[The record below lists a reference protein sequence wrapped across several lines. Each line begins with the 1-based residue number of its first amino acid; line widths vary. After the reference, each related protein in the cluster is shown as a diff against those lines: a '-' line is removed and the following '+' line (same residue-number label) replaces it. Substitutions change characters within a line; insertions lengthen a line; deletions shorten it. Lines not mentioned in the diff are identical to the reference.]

1 MNLRI
6 VYIIT
11 LALCTLGS
19 GFFSGSET
27 ALMSLGKERV
37 HQLADRGRRGLRVQQ
52 LTGDPER
59 LLSTLLVANNV
70 VNILGTA
77 IATALFIDLLGETS
91 GPIVSAGVVTVVVLV
106 AGEIT
111 PKTLAARSPERFSL
125 AVAPTIYVLSKGLA
139 PIAAFFTAITQG
151 LLNMIGVGRRKDEG
165 NVTEDDILAL
175 ADLGHEEGGIATVER
190 EIIDALFSIAEK
202 PVRDVMTPRVDLATM
217 ASPVTAEQ
225 VRDSVSNT
233 GHSRYL
239 VTGDSVEDILGVLYV
254 KDVLRFGD
262 DATPDAIRRLLR
274 QPLYIPESTPILEA
288 LQTLRSNRSG
298 FAVISDE
305 HGGIEGIITVKDLM
319 AELVG
324 ELQDEHDPGTPS
336 IVPLGSRK
344 WIADGRVDVDDLAEI
359 TGAEI
364 PEGQY
369 STMAGLFLDISGQ
382 IPEEGD
388 RVTAGDEL
396 ELVVLRMDRN
406 RIDRLRVERI

>member
-1 MNLRI
+1 MSLRI
-6 VYIIT
+6 VYFIT
-11 LALCTLGS
+11 LAACLLGS
-19 GFFSGSET
+19 AFVSGSET

-52 LTGDPER
+52 LTANPDR

-77 IATALFIDLLGETS
+77 IATALFIDLLDETR
-91 GPIVSAGVVTVVVLV
+91 GPLVSAVVVTIVVLI
-106 AGEIT
+106 AGDIT
-111 PKTLAARSPERFSL
+111 PKTLAARFPEQYSL
-125 AVAPTIYVLSKGLA
+125 AVAPTIYSLSKALA
-139 PIAAFFTAITQG
+139 PVATFFTAITRG
-151 LLNMIGVGRRKDEG
+151 LLSLIGITGGKDDA
-165 NVTEDDILAL
+165 NVTENDILAL
-175 ADLGHEEGGIATVER
+175 ADLGHEEGGIATAER

-217 ASPVTAEQ
+217 ASPVTPEH
-225 VRDSVSNT
+225 VREAVANT

-239 VTGDSVEDILGVLYV
+239 VTGDSVEDVLGVLYV
-254 KDVLRFGD
+254 KDVLRLGD
-262 DATPDAIRRLLR
+262 AATADTISRLLR
-274 QPLYIPESTPILEA
+274 QPLYIPESTPILGA

-305 HGGIEGIITVKDLM
+305 HGGLEGIITVKDLM

-324 ELQDEHDPGTPS
+324 ELQDEYDPGTPS

-344 WIADGRVDVDDLAEI
+344 WIADGRVDVDDLAEV
-359 TGAEI
+359 TGVEI

-369 STMAGLFLDISGQ
+369 STMAGLFLAISGQ

-388 RVTAGDEL
+388 RVAAGDEL

>member
-1 MNLRI
+1 VNLRI
-6 VYIIT
+6 AYIIT
-11 LALCTLGS
+11 IAVCTLGS

-37 HQLADRGRRGLRVQQ
+37 HQLADRGKRGMRVQQ

-77 IATALFIDLLGETS
+77 IATALFIDLLGEAR
-91 GPIVSAGVVTVVVLV
+91 GPIVSAVVVTIVVLV

-111 PKTLAARSPERFSL
+111 PKTLASRSPERFSL
-125 AVAPTIYVLSKGLA
+125 AVAPTIYGLSRGLA
-139 PIAAFFTAITQG
+139 PVASFFTAITQG
-151 LLNMIGVGRRKDEG
+151 LLNLLGITKTKDEG
-165 NVTEDDILAL
+165 NVTEDDIVAL
-175 ADLGHEEGGIATVER
+175 ANLGHKEGGIASVER

-202 PVRDVMTPRVDLATM
+202 PVRDVMTPRVDLVTM
-217 ASPVTAEQ
+217 AAPVTAQ
-225 VRDSVSNT
+225 HVRDAVSNT

-239 VTGDSVEDILGVLYV
+239 VTGHSVEDILGVLYV
-254 KDVLRFGD
+254 KDVLRLGD
-262 DATPDAIRRLLR
+262 DPTSDAIGRLLR
-274 QPLYIPESTPILEA
+274 QPLYIPESTPILGA
-288 LQTLRSNRSG
+288 LQTLRAKRSG

-305 HGGIEGIITVKDLM
+305 HGGIEGLITVKDLM
-319 AELVG
+319 GELVG
-324 ELQDEHDPGTPS
+324 ELQDEYDPGTPS
-336 IVPLGSRK
+336 IVPLGPRK

-359 TGAEI
+359 TGVEI

-369 STMAGLFLDISGQ
+369 STMAGLFLDISGH
-382 IPEEGD
+382 IPTEGD
-388 RVTAGDEL
+388 RIAAGDEL